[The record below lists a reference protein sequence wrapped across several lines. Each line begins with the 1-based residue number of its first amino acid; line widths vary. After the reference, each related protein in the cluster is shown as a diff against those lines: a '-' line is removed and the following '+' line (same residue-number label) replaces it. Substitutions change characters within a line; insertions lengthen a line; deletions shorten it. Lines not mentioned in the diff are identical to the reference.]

1 MKNRDTVLVL
11 ELVEIET
18 QGELQSIPHSELSKL
33 DTTEGNIITIR
44 EQLQDCSRFKPAK
57 QGICCFG
64 VDVLS
69 LAMIKYYFNSLYVFP
84 HLHVTFPSLIVSKQ
98 AVSIFVACL
107 CSPIWRNIITALR
120 RRAVGFAKSFPAIS
134 GAVPWTW
141 KEKWAL
147 LLQSYYVDKNVLV
160 NSSMRPT

>member
-1 MKNRDTVLVL
+1 MSILHFKVLILMYYRRHKENNTSYLNIQSLSWKNRDQFQFL
-11 ELVEIET
+11 ELVETET

-44 EQLQDCSRFKPAK
+44 EQLWYCSRFKPGK

-69 LAMIKYYFNSLYVFP
+69 LAMIKYDFNSLYVFP
-84 HLHVTFPSLIVSKQ
+84 HRHVTFPSLIVSKQ

-107 CSPIWRNIITALR
+107 CSPI
-120 RRAVGFAKSFPAIS
+120 
-134 GAVPWTW
+134 
-141 KEKWAL
+141 
-147 LLQSYYVDKNVLV
+147 
-160 NSSMRPT
+160 